1 MTAKKRCHRAT
12 KQKQK
17 LAKALIAMFRH
28 NLPEVA
34 QVSAVAA
41 YSISVAILALQE
53 ELS

>member
-1 MTAKKRCHRAT
+1 MTREKGSHRAA
-12 KQKQK
+12 KQKQE

-34 QVSAVAA
+34 QVSLVAA